1 VSADEV
7 VHLQPAFLARPGQE
21 AALREALIRLTGQ
34 SREEV
39 GCLEYTLLE
48 DPDGPRRLS
57 IYERWADT
65 AAIDAHDRTPHVA
78 AFVAR
83 FDELLAEPLV
93 VRRLRRVGV

>member
-1 VSADEV
+1 MSTDEV
-7 VHLQPAFLARPGQE
+7 VHLQPAFVARPGQE
-21 AALREALIRLTGQ
+21 EALRQALILLTGQ

-48 DPDGPRRLS
+48 DPDDPARLS
-57 IYERWADT
+57 IYERWADS
-65 AAIDAHDRTPHVA
+65 AAIDAHDRTAHVT

-93 VRRLRRVGV
+93 VRRLRRLV

>member
-1 VSADEV
+1 MGADQV

-21 AALREALIRLTGQ
+21 VALREALTRLTRQ
-34 SREEV
+34 SREES

-48 DPDGPRRLS
+48 DHNDPARLS
-57 IYERWADT
+57 IYERWVDT

-83 FDELLAEPLV
+83 FDELLAEPLI
-93 VRRLRRVGV
+93 VRRLRRLV